1 MIKRRPN
8 PGDKIVITS
17 WETFPGGVETAKIAR
32 LPYLT
37 VESVLPIKL
46 NDGNGDY
53 IAWEVYA
60 NETDMLIGI
69 DWDYY
74 Q

>member
-8 PGDKIVITS
+8 PGDKIVINS